1 MRLLAWFGCSLVLG
15 LTACGG
21 GSGDG
26 GGATGS
32 NTTNFPPQVP
42 LVYTGAATGAT
53 VTSTTAGA
61 SASSVIGAS
70 TVGAS
75 SSLLAGVSAQADAP
89 ASRQPARAA
98 GPTRRPS
105 PS

>member
-32 NTTNFPPQVP
+32 NTTNFPPQGP

-53 VTSTTAGA
+53 GTSTTPGA

-70 TVGAS
+70 TFGARS
-75 SSLLAGVSAQADAP
+75 SPLAGG
-89 ASRQPARAA
+89 PARA
-98 GPTRRPS
+98 RP
-105 PS
+105 PPPGAPPRPPPPL